1 MKNKKICVVG
11 LGYIGFP
18 TACLFANNGYL
29 VHGVEKNTL
38 LVESL
43 NEGNIHI
50 NEQGLHEM
58 AVKALKSKSLV
69 VSDRQCKADVFI
81 ICVPTPI
88 KYESGNEPDLSYVE
102 SAISE
107 MAPLLRDGNLII
119 LESTSPVGTI
129 DMIQARLNEKGVD
142 TSSIDI
148 AYCPERVLPGNIMF
162 EMVNNDRIVGG
173 INERST
179 KVTSEL
185 YASICKGS
193 VFETTA
199 KTAELCK
206 LAENSYR
213 DINIAFANEL
223 SLICYKEGIDV
234 SYLIELTN
242 KHPRVNILNPGIGV
256 GGHCI
261 PIDPWFIA
269 NSYPD
274 YSSLIQTAR
283 KVNNHKTNWVLDQII
298 YHIDSLK
305 LNKPRIACFG
315 LTYKAD
321 ADDMRE
327 SPSLKIL
334 DKLLDAGFDVVGV
347 EPHIISHSDYRIFS
361 LDRALDESDLL
372 IFLVKHKKFQD
383 QLLKIKKSNKALLDF
398 CGLL

>member
-1 MKNKKICVVG
+1 MKNKKICVIG

-18 TACLFANNGYL
+18 TATIFANNGYL
-29 VHGVEKNTL
+29 VHGVEKNAHI
-38 LVESL
+38 VESL
-43 NEGNIHI
+43 GEGKIHI
-50 NEQGLHEM
+50 NEPGLHEM
-58 AVKALKSKSLV
+58 ALEAIKLKTLV
-69 VSDRQCKADVFI
+69 VSNRQCKADVFI

-88 KYESGNEPDLSYVE
+88 KYDCGNNPDLSYVE

-107 MAPLLRDGNLII
+107 MVPLLQDGNLVI
-119 LESTSPVGTI
+119 LESTSPVGTVE
-129 DMIQARLNEKGVD
+129 MIQTKFKMKGVD

-173 INERST
+173 ISTRST
-179 KVTSEL
+179 KAAAEL
-185 YASICKGS
+185 YATICKGS

-206 LAENSYR
+206 LAENSFR

-223 SLICYKEGIDV
+223 SLICHKENIDV
-234 SYLIELTN
+234 NSLIELTN

-261 PIDPWFIA
+261 PVDPWFIVS
-269 NSYPD
+269 NYPD

-283 KVNNHKTNWVLDQII
+283 EVNRAKTDWVLEQII
-298 YHIDSLK
+298 HHVDCLK
-305 LNKPRIACFG
+305 LSKPKIACLG

-334 DKLLDAGFDVVGV
+334 DGLLSNGFDVVGV
-347 EPHIISHSDYRIFS
+347 EPHIISHSDYRIIS
-361 LDRALDESDLL
+361 LDKAVDECDLL
-372 IFLVKHKKFQD
+372 VLLVSHKTFKD
-383 QLLKIKKSNKALLDF
+383 QLVTIKESKKATLDF
-398 CGLL
+398 CGLR